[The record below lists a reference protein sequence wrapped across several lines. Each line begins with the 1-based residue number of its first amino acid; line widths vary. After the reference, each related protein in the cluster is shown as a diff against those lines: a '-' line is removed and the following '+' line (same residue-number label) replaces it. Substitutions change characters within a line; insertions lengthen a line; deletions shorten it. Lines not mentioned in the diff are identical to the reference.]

1 MDRKNESEVEG
12 FAKILVNLGINSQA
26 IQLLTMT
33 VPTYSIFNAR
43 HRNICL
49 EESFLTSTLP
59 RPIYEFSIFK
69 RAFKAMKEASQNGEP
84 PSVSSF

>member
-1 MDRKNESEVEG
+1 MDRKNESDLEG

-33 VPTYSIFNAR
+33 TPSYSIFNAR
-43 HRNICL
+43 HRHICV

-69 RAFKAMKEASQNGEP
+69 RAFKAMKEASQNGEL
-84 PSVSSF
+84 PSLSGF